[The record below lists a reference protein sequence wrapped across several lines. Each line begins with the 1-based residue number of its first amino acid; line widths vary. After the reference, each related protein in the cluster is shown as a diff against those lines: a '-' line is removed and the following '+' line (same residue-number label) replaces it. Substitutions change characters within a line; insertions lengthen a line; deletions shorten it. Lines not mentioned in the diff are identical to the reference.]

1 MFNTLIT
8 NAAAVMPLNFPS
20 KDRTKGKGFFH
31 FSYSSCTLCRAESG
45 FLYWCKY
52 DSKIVNMVKQKVGQQ
67 THIRDNMFQPAAQH
81 KKGVENNQAQ
91 INDKTLPF
99 EIKL

>member
-1 MFNTLIT
+1 MCSSDLEQH
-8 NAAAVMPLNFPS
+8 
-20 KDRTKGKGFFH
+20 TK
-31 FSYSSCTLCRAESG
+31 C
-45 FLYWCKY
+45 
-52 DSKIVNMVKQKVGQQ
+52 KIVNMVKQKVGQQ

-91 INDKTLPF
+91 INDKILPF